1 MLSTSQ
7 LNFPVPKTDI
17 VEIDKQYE
25 ELQSVVILI
34 HEQVEDTCTD
44 MNISDLFFKL
54 SHLHTHHF
62 MQEQITL
69 AKYKFEDL
77 HTIKSLHRAF
87 LDKLI
92 SLKED
97 LNLDYKVLCKGLIE
111 FLKNWTEE
119 YFVKNQIA
127 VAFLKY
133 KGVE

>member
-77 HTIKSLHRAF
+77 QTIKSLHRAF